1 MIRVQNIK
9 KSLTEIKL
17 ERLLKANK
25 EHVSIGHF
33 EESGIHYSGFT
44 FPELMKL
51 HHKGYEGVP
60 ARPVLEHL
68 FQNHLKI
75 LNHPDVMRAMKL
87 YADSRMT
94 EKDLTRM
101 LQAVGRAMADEEV
114 DIFGSSM
121 LASNRASTRANKGGD
136 DTPLVHTQ
144 ELVEEVSY
152 KDSVTKV
159 RRSVL

>member
-1 MIRVQNIK
+1 MIKVQNIK

-25 EHVSIGHF
+25 EHVEIGHF
-33 EESGIHYSGFT
+33 EESGMHYSGFT

-51 HHKGYEGVP
+51 HHKGYEGVA

-75 LNHPDVMRAMKL
+75 LSHLDVMRAMKR

-94 EKDLTRM
+94 EKDLTSM

-121 LASNRASTRANKGGD
+121 LASNRQGTINIKGED
-136 DTPLVHTQ
+136 APLVHTQ
-144 ELVEEVSY
+144 ELVQEVSY

-159 RRSVL
+159 RRTVL

>member
-9 KSLTEIKL
+9 KSLTETKL

-25 EHVSIGHF
+25 EHVEIGHF
-33 EESGIHYSGFT
+33 EESGMHYSGFT

-51 HHKGYEGVP
+51 HHKGYEGVA

-75 LNHPDVMRAMKL
+75 LNHPDVMRALKR

-121 LASNRASTRANKGGD
+121 LASNRQSTINIKGED
-136 DTPLVHTQ
+136 APLVHTQ
-144 ELVEEVSY
+144 ELVQEVSY
-152 KDSVTKV
+152 KESVTKV
-159 RRSVL
+159 RRTVL

>member
-25 EHVSIGHF
+25 EHVEIGHF
-33 EESGIHYSGFT
+33 EESGMHYSGFT

-51 HHKGYEGVP
+51 HHKGYEGVA

-75 LNHPDVMRAMKL
+75 LNHPDVMRAMKR

-94 EKDLTRM
+94 EKDLIRM
-101 LQAVGRAMADEEV
+101 LQAVGRALADEEV
-114 DIFGSSM
+114 DIFGSNS
-121 LASNRASTRANKGGD
+121 LARNSTSTINIKGED
-136 DTPLVHTQ
+136 APLVHTQ
-144 ELVEEVSY
+144 ELVQEVSY
-152 KDSVTKV
+152 KDSVTKI
-159 RRSVL
+159 RRTAL

>member
-9 KSLTEIKL
+9 KSLTETKL

-25 EHVSIGHF
+25 EHVEIGHF
-33 EESGIHYSGFT
+33 EESGMHYSGFT

-51 HHKGYEGVP
+51 HHKGYDGVA

-75 LNHPDVMRAMKL
+75 LNHPDVMRAMKR

-121 LASNRASTRANKGGD
+121 LASNRQSTINIKGED
-136 DTPLVHTQ
+136 APLVHTQ
-144 ELVEEVSY
+144 ELVQEVSY

-159 RRSVL
+159 RRGVL

>member
-75 LNHPDVMRAMKL
+75 LNHPDVMRAMKI

-94 EKDLTRM
+94 ERDLTRM
-101 LQAVGRAMADEEV
+101 LQAVGKAMANEEV
-114 DIFGSSM
+114 EIFGSNA
-121 LASNRASTRANKGGD
+121 LVRNHPNTIKNKGED
-136 DTPLVHTQ
+136 APLVHTQ

-152 KDSVTKV
+152 KDSITKV
-159 RRSVL
+159 RRGVL

>member
-9 KSLTEIKL
+9 KSLTETKL

-25 EHVSIGHF
+25 EHVEIGHF
-33 EESGIHYSGFT
+33 EESGMHYSGFT

-51 HHKGYEGVP
+51 HHKGYEGVA

-75 LNHPDVMRAMKL
+75 LNHPDVMRALKR

-121 LASNRASTRANKGGD
+121 LASNRQSTINIKGED
-136 DTPLVHTQ
+136 APLVHTQ
-144 ELVEEVSY
+144 ELVQEVSY

-159 RRSVL
+159 RRTVL

>member
-9 KSLTEIKL
+9 KSLTETKL

-25 EHVSIGHF
+25 EHVEIGHF
-33 EESGIHYSGFT
+33 EESGMHYSGFT

-51 HHKGYEGVP
+51 HHKGYEGVA

-75 LNHPDVMRAMKL
+75 LNHPDVMRALKR

-121 LASNRASTRANKGGD
+121 LASNRQSTINIKGED
-136 DTPLVHTQ
+136 APLVHTQ
-144 ELVEEVSY
+144 ELVQEVSY
-152 KDSVTKV
+152 KDSITKV
-159 RRSVL
+159 RRTVL

>member
-25 EHVSIGHF
+25 EHVEIGHF
-33 EESGIHYSGFT
+33 EESGMHYSGFT

-51 HHKGYEGVP
+51 HHKGYEGVA

-75 LNHPDVMRAMKL
+75 LNHPDVMRAMKR

-94 EKDLTRM
+94 EKDLIRM
-101 LQAVGRAMADEEV
+101 LQAVGRAMAEEEV

-121 LASNRASTRANKGGD
+121 LSSNRQSTINIKGED
-136 DTPLVHTQ
+136 APLVHTQ
-144 ELVEEVSY
+144 ELVQEVSY

-159 RRSVL
+159 RRTVL

>member
-25 EHVSIGHF
+25 EHVEIGHF
-33 EESGIHYSGFT
+33 EESGMHYSGFT

-51 HHKGYEGVP
+51 HHKGYEGVA

-75 LNHPDVMRAMKL
+75 LNHPDVMRALKR

-121 LASNRASTRANKGGD
+121 LASNRQSTINIKGED
-136 DTPLVHTQ
+136 APLVHTQ
-144 ELVEEVSY
+144 ELVQEVSY

-159 RRSVL
+159 RRTVL